1 MTAPTTP
8 KKVSP
13 DGKPTKSPFVLGKGP
28 EPINNASIKAKIQKW
43 QAAGGGAVVVE
54 DAVAAAPGEV
64 ASPKP
69 KDEKKDSPA
78 RAPDVADGG
87 EKPKANHATPEPPA
101 TPSPRKKAQINVAKP
116 KANGLDKE
124 VQEAVTPK
132 KRVVSDGRWRKDRSP
147 AKEPQSKPN
156 AWVRTARKPSLKEEE
171 KPPEPKKSAVRK
183 FVPQPVYGP
192 DGTRVLAV
200 RRRRKS
206 SASKSSEEE
215 VFEEEM
221 PYEPPSSGDR
231 VREAIRRHEER
242 NALDDPV
249 EVIVKKRTV
258 RRSRRDLE
266 DKELPRPNYSPESP
280 AVRGARSEDEL
291 RRRRKA
297 RRRREPGEQLSSPPP
312 QDDSDRR
319 RSRRV
324 SHRSRDSSPGPQGG
338 ETPTSTKDAPP
349 HSNPETPTGVFGTR
363 VEAWLSGTPDPFGE
377 GKENGEEQKRRRRSG
392 RHSSS
397 STEESVLHADDRH
410 DDIDHGQDGEPSPR
424 HGTVRRRRPRRT
436 LDGQDDQSADEAPRR
451 HRPPNIDAENLI
463 TVEYDS
469 SAPSSPASPLK
480 RRGATRGS
488 ESPIRSRSS
497 TLPATIPENEVV
509 SSVDSSVDTIDH
521 SEAFAEPLGRVPSKR
536 EFPTTGRKLSTIVS
550 VETPDPKGARRAVS
564 RHSDDT
570 VGPDDVTSK
579 GPSLSRRPT
588 DSVSTVTGRT
598 RPSNRSRRR
607 LVSHADVISVLS
619 MPEEE
624 QNRSRTI
631 VSARSIRTS
640 RSRLATATMDDLM
653 RELRSDESKYMRELR
668 TLVDGVIPVLLTCVL
683 SKSDAAVAA
692 GLFSKGKKD
701 DPHITK
707 PIVDMGIALE
717 RLKSLHKRIPKE
729 RSESLLMWAQSAHKV
744 YGDYVKSWR
753 LGFQDVVVN
762 LAPASDKENTR
773 FPRDAESEMARN
785 EDGYVVNGDGE
796 RVDVAFLLKRPLVRL
811 KYLAKTFKGINIL
824 KPSDRASEMATKYQI
839 LVEDARK
846 RSYEE
851 RARLE
856 DESAAN
862 IDPTRARDPRSL
874 APLTG
879 VCIDHSRCVR
889 ARDYFD
895 MTLLH
900 SSGQEVDCKVELLL
914 RDDAPGRGI
923 SGDLLICEVDST
935 GRWLFFPPIL
945 KSRLSARNGDH
956 QGEIVVMV
964 RGSKS
969 GGDEWQELLTLRT
982 DVEEVGFEW
991 VQMLG
996 LTPIPPK
1003 VTRAKSFK
1011 EEKARP
1017 PSSLGSSRLTV
1028 ETGSTLLLSSRTPS
1042 PREIHIPIGEQ
1053 ASETAS
1059 RWTVETPERQRTH
1072 SSETTP
1078 STPPSSGSNKLK
1090 GMPKADELS
1099 SNGAAGEDLTPRQTR
1114 SQPPGSAATAFTDA
1128 MVRAESPT
1136 APALKRSKA
1145 QRFPKDDPRTRR
1157 GSRDSS
1163 VQESL
1168 PATSGRTSRAQLDY
1182 DFSVT
1187 DTSSYLTQSTQS
1199 TQSTTSVET
1208 NKGGGYSV
1216 WYPPSGTDDD
1226 SYSDGSE
1233 EEEHIPLAAKILKP
1247 FSRSRRTSSVPTSDM
1262 PTVNRLRKP
1271 SPAQAPA
1278 QSDPQPEAAPTEKES
1293 TSPNKLQK
1301 KRFTLP
1307 FTKDS
1312 SEKGPDDVPPPPPPH
1327 RVVSPAPLRTG
1338 ATPNL
1343 SPTTAHKG
1351 HRRTSSPLKHEYHP
1365 STCSDSS
1372 GDSDLSYSDE
1382 DSIFSESSEDELEAA
1397 DVLGSLPGTPM
1408 EPFKRQSPP
1417 ESLYTSPNDTLTPS
1431 QSASQAPYRTVPST
1445 STRPLKSVATLMAW
1459 SDKGMWTAL
1468 HPEECSIVVTPG
1480 LIEAYEMSAAH
1491 SKDTPDREA
1500 VQAAAGTQ
1508 PLVALEL
1515 TPLVPLS
1522 RGTALDISIRSPPTA
1537 NSKLKVGANIMFRSR
1552 SQEECELLYGYIN
1565 SARINNPTYIALQ
1578 NARGPS
1584 ARPDTWGALM
1594 DRRNDERTE
1603 GSIMG
1608 GGSWWGSLARR
1619 GTYRAKSTRAIS
1631 TSAGTTSSVNTIGSA
1646 FSALKRF
1653 STGKGLFNIA
1663 KSSIHS
1669 SGDGSRSRST
1679 DSLTMECESS
1689 TGASPSKPVSP
1700 TDPFG
1705 NGLPVGITN
1714 PKIRLYSR
1722 ESNSRWRD
1730 MGKARLSIMRPS
1742 RPSTP
1747 SQNVRNGQGG
1757 PGLRDPENEMRIM
1770 VLGKTKGETL
1780 LDVTLGESCF
1790 ERVGRLGIAVSV
1802 WEDTV
1807 GTHGDLGGV
1816 PAVGGVAGARARI
1829 YMIQMKTERDC
1840 AYCFSLLGKLRY

>member
-8 KKVSP
+8 KKVTP
-13 DGKPTKSPFVLGKGP
+13 DAKPTKSPFVLGKGP

-54 DAVAAAPGEV
+54 DA
-64 ASPKP
+64 
-69 KDEKKDSPA
+69 
-78 RAPDVADGG
+78 
-87 EKPKANHATPEPPA
+87 PA
-101 TPSPRKKAQINVAKP
+101 TPSPRKKAQITVAKP

-147 AKEPQSKPN
+147 AKDPQSKPN
-156 AWVRTARKPSLKEEE
+156 AWVRTARKPSPKEEE

-192 DGTRVLAV
+192 DGTRVMAV

-206 SASKSSEEE
+206 SASKSSEE
-215 VFEEEM
+215 
-221 PYEPPSSGDR
+221 DR
-231 VREAIRRHEER
+231 TI
-242 NALDDPV
+242 
-249 EVIVKKRTV
+249 

-266 DKELPRPNYSPESP
+266 DEEPPRPNYSPESP

-297 RRRREPGEQLSSPPP
+297 RRRREPGEHLSSPPA

-319 RSRRV
+319 RSRRA
-324 SHRSRDSSPGPQGG
+324 SHRSRHSSPGPQGDD
-338 ETPTSTKDAPP
+338 TPTSTKDAPP
-349 HSNPETPTGVFGTR
+349 RSTPETPTGVFGTR

-377 GKENGEEQKRRRRSG
+377 GKENGKEQKRRRRSG

-397 STEESVLHADDRH
+397 STEESDDLSADDA
-410 DDIDHGQDGEPSPR
+410 P
-424 HGTVRRRRPRRT
+424 RRRRPPA
-436 LDGQDDQSADEAPRR
+436 LDS
-451 HRPPNIDAENLI
+451 ENLI

-509 SSVDSSVDTIDH
+509 SSIDSSVDTIDH
-521 SEAFAEPLGRVPSKR
+521 QQAFAEPLGRVPTKR

-550 VETPDPKGARRAVS
+550 VETPDPKGAKRAVS
-564 RHSDDT
+564 QHSDDT
-570 VGPDDVTSK
+570 VGPDDVASK

-598 RPSNRSRRR
+598 RPSTRSRRR

-624 QNRSRTI
+624 QNRSRSI

-729 RSESLLMWAQSAHKV
+729 RPESLLMWAQSAHKV
-744 YGDYVKSWR
+744 YSDYVKSWR

-773 FPRDAESEMARN
+773 TPRDAESEMARN

-839 LVEDARK
+839 LVEDARR

-879 VCIDHSRCVR
+879 VCIDHTRCVR

-945 KSRLSARNGDH
+945 KSRLSARNGDY

-1011 EEKARP
+1011 QEKARP

-1028 ETGSTLLLSSRTPS
+1028 ETGSTLPLSSRTPS
-1042 PREIHIPIGEQ
+1042 PREIQIPIGEQ
-1053 ASETAS
+1053 ASEIAS
-1059 RWTVETPERQRTH
+1059 RWTIETPERQRTH
-1072 SSETTP
+1072 
-1078 STPPSSGSNKLK
+1078 
-1090 GMPKADELS
+1090 
-1099 SNGAAGEDLTPRQTR
+1099 
-1114 SQPPGSAATAFTDA
+1114 
-1128 MVRAESPT
+1128 SPT

-1145 QRFPKDDPRTRR
+1145 QRHSRDDPRTRR

-1168 PATSGRTSRAQLDY
+1168 PATSSQTSQTQPDY
-1182 DFSVT
+1182 DFSVV

-1199 TQSTTSVET
+1199 TRSTTSVET
-1208 NKGGGYSV
+1208 KKGGYSV
-1216 WYPPSGTDDD
+1216 WYPPSGTDED
-1226 SYSDGSE
+1226 SYSDRSE

-1247 FSRSRRTSSVPTSDM
+1247 FSRNRRTSSVPTTDM

-1271 SPAQAPA
+1271 SPAQAPTRN
-1278 QSDPQPEAAPTEKES
+1278 DPPPEPAPAEKES

-1312 SEKGPDDVPPPPPPH
+1312 AEKEPDDVPPPPPPH

-1338 ATPNL
+1338 GTPNL
-1343 SPTTAHKG
+1343 SPTAATYKG

-1397 DVLGSLPGTPM
+1397 DVLGSLPATPM
-1408 EPFKRQSPP
+1408 ETFKRQSPP

-1491 SKDTPDREA
+1491 SKDTPDKEA

-1552 SQEECELLYGYIN
+1552 SQDECELLYGYIN

-1594 DRRNDERTE
+1594 DRRNDERSDP
-1603 GSIMG
+1603 SIMG
-1608 GGSWWGSLARR
+1608 GSSWWGSLARR

-1653 STGKGLFNIA
+1653 STSKGLFNIA

-1722 ESNSRWRD
+1722 ESSSRWRD

-1747 SQNVRNGQGG
+1747 SQNVRIGQGG
-1757 PGLRDPENEMRIM
+1757 PGQRDPENEMRIV

-1807 GTHGDLGGV
+1807 GTDGDLGGV
-1816 PAVGGVAGARARI
+1816 PAVGGVAGTRARVF
-1829 YMIQMKTERDC
+1829 MIQMKTERDC